1 MPGPPPEDRE
11 LLKRIAAGDDAA
23 FSACYRTHLDAV
35 IAFFRRRVTD
45 AEPAFDLAA
54 ETFAAVVA
62 GAASYAVVLPAGTGP
77 VDLREVTADGAT
89 LRVLT
94 LRG

>member
-11 LLKRIAAGDDAA
+11 LLKRIVAGDDAA
-23 FSACYRTHLDAV
+23 FSACYRTHVDAV
-35 IAFFRRRVTD
+35 IAFF
-45 AEPAFDLAA
+45 
-54 ETFAAVVA
+54 
-62 GAASYAVVLPAGTGP
+62 
-77 VDLREVTADGAT
+77 REVTADGAT